1 LASSPLTADRYPGV
15 FIHPTSLVHSDSIGA
30 GTRVWAFCNL
40 LPGSRIGRD
49 CQICDHV
56 FIEGGAILGD
66 RVTVKCGV
74 SIWDGIVIADGVFV
88 GPNVTFTNDPHPR
101 SGRHIAKY
109 PTTLIEHHASLGGGS
124 LILPG
129 LTVGAYA
136 LVGAGA
142 VVTRDVPGFAVVA
155 GNPARQRGWVC
166 ICADTLRGDTC
177 GACGRSYEMS
187 ERGPR
192 LISGSDDPRNPS

>member
-1 LASSPLTADRYPGV
+1 VG
-15 FIHPTSLVHSDSIGA
+15 SDSIGA

-40 LPGSRIGRD
+40 LPGSTIGHE

-66 RVTVKCGV
+66 NVTIKCGV
-74 SIWDGIVIADGVFV
+74 SIWNGIVIDDGVFV
-88 GPNVTFTNDPHPR
+88 GPAVTFTNDPRPR
-101 SGRHIAKY
+101 SGRHIAMY
-109 PTTLIEHHASLGGGS
+109 PTTRIQHHASLGGGS
-124 LILPG
+124 VILSG
-129 LTVGAYA
+129 LTIGAYA

-142 VVTRDVPGFAVVA
+142 VVTRDVAGFALVV

-166 ICADTLRGDTC
+166 ICAAALRGDTC

-187 ERGPR
+187 DRGPR
-192 LISGSDDPRNPS
+192 LVSGSGDPRDET